1 MATKQ
6 RLPYFKV
13 AFPGPVDAVSDGMW
27 ESGWRRRAYIDLG
40 PYRLRDLVTDPQMDC
55 VLDEAGGDPDS
66 VIRLGHFLTWRWLLS
81 VTREGRTERQEPILF
96 ILSTVTITL
105 AFAVGGFIC
114 LFFAVGLL
122 DAVGGGLLHGLLK
135 PLSTMLLGLGLP
147 LVWAVHM
154 VMNFR
159 AWSGS

>member
-13 AFPGPVDAVSDGMW
+13 AFPGPVEAVSDGMW

-66 VIRLGHFLTWRWLLS
+66 VVRLGHFLLWRWLLS
-81 VTREGRTERQEPILF
+81 VTREGRTERQAPILF
-96 ILSTVTITL
+96 ILSTLAITL
-105 AFAVGGFIC
+105 AFVVGGFIC
-114 LFFAVGLL
+114 LFFAVGVLG
-122 DAVGGGLLHGLLK
+122 AVDGERLYGLLEL
-135 PLSTMLLGLGLP
+135 LSTMLLGLVFP